1 MRVWCFSYPDR
12 FDPES
17 NSWSFLAPMNAAR
30 STAGVAV
37 LNGRLYAVGGRDS
50 ISCLSSMEC
59 YDPHRNRWTA
69 CAPMSQRRGGVGVA
83 VCNGKLFAVGKHF
96 PYL

>member
-1 MRVWCFSYPDR
+1 MS
-12 FDPES
+12 
-17 NSWSFLAPMNAAR
+17 AAR

-37 LNGRLYAVGGRDS
+37 LSGKLYAVGGRDS

-59 YDPHRNRWTA
+59 YDPHRNRWST

-83 VCNGKLFAVGKHF
+83 VCNGKLFAVGKCLVSVAV
-96 PYL
+96 PGNDC